1 MTVTELAKVKLDQ
14 SIEKKIMTA
23 IELKKE
29 LEAYE
34 KEIKEALSQAMEAYD
49 VDSIKTDTFTAS
61 RVTRSTYKAT
71 GEIPKQFQKVVL
83 DTAKV
88 GKSVALYGGVPEGI
102 EKSETTYIAWRAK

>member
-1 MTVTELAKVKLDQ
+1 MTVTELAEVKLDQ

-29 LEAYE
+29 LEVYE

-61 RVTRSTYKAT
+61 RVTRNNYKPT

-83 DTAKV
+83 DTKKV
-88 GKSVALYGGVPEGI
+88 ADSVLLYGGVPDGI
-102 EKSETTYIAWRAK
+102 ESKQTKYISWSAK